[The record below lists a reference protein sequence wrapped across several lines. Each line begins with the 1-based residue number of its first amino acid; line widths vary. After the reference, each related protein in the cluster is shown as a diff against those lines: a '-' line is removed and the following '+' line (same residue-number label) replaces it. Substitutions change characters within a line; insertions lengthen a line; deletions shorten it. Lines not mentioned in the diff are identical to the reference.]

1 MFGLGSQEIIIILVI
16 GLVIFGA
23 KNLPQMGE
31 GMGKAIKNF
40 KKAATEI
47 EHAIDDTPEQDELIK
62 K

>member
-40 KKAATEI
+40 KKATTEI